1 MARGGAQ
8 RSRASRVRW
17 RWFNNVLLSQ
27 PIIMNLLKISGI
39 DNCDIRQWRRRT

>member
-1 MARGGAQ
+1 MALVQQ
-8 RSRASRVRW
+8 RV
-17 RWFNNVLLSQ
+17 VVPQ